1 MEQRGPM
8 VTQTDH
14 LQRQRPRHCLHQILK
29 LDHLVKT
36 MGVDEKVLVDGS
48 DLILPLRGL
57 QDRHIRSC
65 DPPTGETINKPNSS
79 RMDVNQFA
87 THL

>member
-36 MGVDEKVLVDGS
+36 IGVDEQVLADGA
-48 DLILPLRGL
+48 DLANLFRGLRGHRVESYNL
-57 QDRHIRSC
+57 PIGQI
-65 DPPTGETINKPNSS
+65 INQPSGNQ
-79 RMDVNQFA
+79 MDMNQFA
-87 THL
+87 TRF